1 MPCPYTFVEVGVA
14 DYAVDH
20 RLLAVDD
27 VELAGNGLARS
38 AIIGEAGEVA

>member
-38 AIIGEAGEVA
+38 ATIGEAGEVA